1 MLFLGRVLDQDPGVR
16 GHRGVLRT
24 RQRGVPSTFRVRS
37 LRMTGGVGLPLGWR
51 CWLMAFVS
59 SAGAALAAMTGLSMT
74 AVRPEV
80 HERHPS
86 KTKNQHPVAC
96 EEIRHLS
103 HLFPC
108 RCPAVSGLPKR
119 SEIWC
124 LQACRA
130 DVSVGPREHR
140 ETMKKPAEHRLAVGQ
155 SAVEDPQ
162 GRLTG
167 GSRRPAAAA
176 GLLTQCR

>member
-1 MLFLGRVLDQDPGVR
+1 VKVPEASLLLGAVIPKTV
-16 GHRGVLRT
+16 HRT
-24 RQRGVPSTFRVRS
+24 P
-37 LRMTGGVGLPLGWR
+37 M
-51 CWLMAFVS
+51 
-59 SAGAALAAMTGLSMT
+59 
-74 AVRPEV
+74 
-80 HERHPS
+80 
-86 KTKNQHPVAC
+86 
-96 EEIRHLS
+96 
-103 HLFPC
+103 
-108 RCPAVSGLPKR
+108 AVSFPPRNL
-119 SEIWC
+119 WC